1 MASKFLTNTS
11 KDTSLSERVQAL
23 TKSSSKLDFLVGYF
37 FFSGFCEVY
46 KDLKDKPLRILV
58 GMDAEVDLNNCIVE
72 YTTNLGN
79 KKNTDSKLTIKN
91 KYFENLKLIINKADV
106 LDSAEFENSYH
117 VFLEKLE
124 NGTLEVRK
132 TKDPN
137 HAKMYLFYLPKET
150 TPSGLDESKLIVGS
164 SNFSIQG
171 FKARNEINVY
181 LTDDHDFEDGKKIF
195 DELWNDSIPLI
206 NMDNKDDFKSLVFGT
221 HMVRSSTNPLFNVH
235 SCFI

>member
-11 KDTSLSERVQAL
+11 PETMLSDRVQEL
-23 TKSSSKLDFLVGYF
+23 TKKSTKFDFLVGYF

-79 KKNTDSKLTIKN
+79 KNSQEKKSLIRK
-91 KYFENLKLIINKADV
+91 KYFENLNNIINKADI

-137 HAKMYLFYLPKET
+137 HAKMYLFYLP
-150 TPSGLDESKLIVGS
+150 SGVTVSGQDEGKLIVGS

-181 LTDDHDFEDGKKIF
+181 LQDDNDFEDGKKIF
-195 DELWNDSIPLI
+195 VNL
-206 NMDNKDDFKSLVFGT
+206 
-221 HMVRSSTNPLFNVH
+221 
-235 SCFI
+235 

>member
-1 MASKFLTNTS
+1 MASKFLTNTDKS
-11 KDTSLSERVQAL
+11 NSLSERVQAL

-72 YTTNLGN
+72 YTTNLEN
-79 KKNTDSKLTIKN
+79 KGAQESKFSIRK
-91 KYFENLKLIINKADV
+91 KYFENLKNIINKADV
-106 LDSAEFENSYH
+106 LDSENFENSYH

-137 HAKMYLFYLPKET
+137 HAKMYLFYIPQENT
-150 TPSGLDESKLIVGS
+150 TSGLDESKLIVVG
-164 SNFSIQG
+164 
-171 FKARNEINVY
+171 
-181 LTDDHDFEDGKKIF
+181 
-195 DELWNDSIPLI
+195 
-206 NMDNKDDFKSLVFGT
+206 
-221 HMVRSSTNPLFNVH
+221 
-235 SCFI
+235 

>member
-11 KDTSLSERVQAL
+11 PETMLSERVQAL
-23 TKSSSKLDFLVGYF
+23 TKSSSQLDFLVGYF
-37 FFSGFCEVY
+37 FFSGFCEIS
-46 KDLKDKPLRILV
+46 KDIKDKPLRILV

-79 KKNTDSKLTIKN
+79 KKNTDSKMTVKN
-91 KYFENLKLIINKADV
+91 KYFDNLRKIINKADV
-106 LDSAEFENSYH
+106 LDSQSFENSYH
-117 VFLEKLE
+117 TFLEKLD

-137 HAKMYLFYLPKET
+137 HAKMYLFYIPPEKST
-150 TPSGLDESKLIVGS
+150 TGIDESKLIVGS

-181 LTDDHDFEDGKKIF
+181 LQDDNDFKDGKKFLKHYGKI
-195 DELWNDSIPLI
+195 LYL
-206 NMDNKDDFKSLVFGT
+206 L
-221 HMVRSSTNPLFNVH
+221 
-235 SCFI
+235 